1 MRVGTRTATVTLQL
15 LCVIVLATLS
25 ASCTGDPPSGM
36 SGSPHRVVFDT
47 APMTLDRL
55 YPSMTGPSER
65 VAVDFSELD
74 WVTAYRTDVV
84 DVQTDEPMGG
94 EFFCHSQLQMQNG
107 TRLMVT
113 ATGAQEI
120 RFPEGFGMTVSDIL
134 GDVGSDQRSLS
145 FFGMLLNNHVPD
157 INQVTKVRATIEYWN
172 DEDAGHPLKRLYKTG
187 LTMHV
192 EDLAAY
198 EPPPG
203 QEGSDDVSTHC
214 ALVNNQT
221 AHWLVPP
228 GPQTTRKQYSG
239 FLGTSGTVH
248 FAVVHLHNYGRYFRF
263 TDVTLGKQLWQTDV
277 VYDRD
282 RMQITEIPTYSSS
295 EGFRL
300 EKDHVYEI
308 EAFYDNT
315 TDHDIDAMA
324 QVDLYWHPDGNATLS
339 YPTGPVN
346 M

>member
-1 MRVGTRTATVTLQL
+1 
-15 LCVIVLATLS
+15 
-25 ASCTGDPPSGM
+25 
-36 SGSPHRVVFDT
+36 
-47 APMTLDRL
+47 
-55 YPSMTGPSER
+55 
-65 VAVDFSELD
+65 
-74 WVTAYRTDVV
+74 
-84 DVQTDEPMGG
+84 
-94 EFFCHSQLQMQNG
+94 
-107 TRLMVT
+107 
-113 ATGAQEI
+113 
-120 RFPEGFGMTVSDIL
+120 MTVRAFL
-134 GDVGSDQRSLS
+134 GEVGSVHRSLLL
-145 FFGMLLNNHVPD
+145 FGMLQNNPSPDFTQVP
-157 INQVTKVRATIEYWN
+157 KVFATSDYFM
-172 DEDAGHPLKRLYKTG
+172 DVFAGLPLKRLYKTG

-198 EPPPG
+198 EPPAG
-203 QEGSDDVSTHC
+203 QEASDDVSTHC

-228 GPQTTRKQYSG
+228 GPQTTRKQYSR